1 MNGIKY
7 KIKIKITQ
15 CCFIIKNIKFIL
27 LKLKNLSAAV
37 TENLIKILYNYKVQQ
52 KVKLTFFALSKSQF
66 LAEVAL
72 VSVSI
77 VVKVFKGINSKDVRM
92 TITQSCTVT
101 NGFTRSNLFYSFNNN
116 IIIKLNYTEVIP
128 NCKTC

>member
-37 TENLIKILYNYKVQQ
+37 TENLIKILYNYKVQ
-52 KVKLTFFALSKSQF
+52 
-66 LAEVAL
+66 
-72 VSVSI
+72 
-77 VVKVFKGINSKDVRM
+77 
-92 TITQSCTVT
+92 
-101 NGFTRSNLFYSFNNN
+101 
-116 IIIKLNYTEVIP
+116 
-128 NCKTC
+128 

>member
-37 TENLIKILYNYKVQQ
+37 TENLIKILYNYK
-52 KVKLTFFALSKSQF
+52 ALSKSQF